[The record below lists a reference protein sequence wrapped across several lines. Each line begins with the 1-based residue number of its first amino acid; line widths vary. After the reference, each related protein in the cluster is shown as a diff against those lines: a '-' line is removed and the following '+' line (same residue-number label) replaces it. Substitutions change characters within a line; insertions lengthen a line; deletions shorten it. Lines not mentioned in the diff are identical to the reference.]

1 MNLERDE
8 QLPQTSYDLKGVPK
22 WRWYLMKS
30 FYAFVFL
37 AFGYQIWPTILTN
50 TKLWDPLEAVAFSFW
65 AAYATLMG
73 LGIRYPLK
81 MLPLLL
87 LQLFYKT
94 VWLTIAYLPL
104 KATGNLD
111 DTALELY
118 KANGIGIVLDILII
132 PWGYLYLHYVKPLS
146 TFSLKKN

>member
-1 MNLERDE
+1 MNLEQNE
-8 QLPQTSYDLKGVPK
+8 QLPQTFYNRKGVPK

-37 AFGYQIWPTILTN
+37 AFGYQIWSTILTN
-50 TKLWDPLEAVAFSFW
+50 TELWDPMEAVAFSFW

-94 VWLTIAYLPL
+94 VWLIIAYLPL
-104 KATGNLD
+104 KANGSLNDIT
-111 DTALELY
+111 LELY

-132 PWGYLYLHYVKPLS
+132 PWGYLYLHYMKPLS
-146 TFSLKKN
+146 KFSLKKN